1 MISKIDKNAD
11 RVQRHARVRKKISGT
26 AETPRFNVYR
36 SLNHI
41 YVQVIDDVKG
51 VTLVSASTM
60 EKAVREKI
68 KDLTKTEAA
77 KVVGAEAAK
86 KALAAGIETVVFEEE
101 NDGFIKKLI
110 QVNRVTKVVKGGRN
124 MRFAAL
130 VVVGDGK
137 GRVGVGS
144 GKANEVP
151 EAIEKAQAQAK
162 RNLITVPM
170 VGTSIPHEVYGKFGR
185 GYVYMMPAAEGTGVI
200 AGGPVRAVMEAAGV
214 KDIRTKSHGTS
225 NPINCVKATIAG
237 LADLKTAEQL
247 AAARGKTVE
256 EIVG

>member
-1 MISKIDKNAD
+1 MTRED
-11 RVQRHARVRKKISGT
+11 RRPARR
-26 AETPRFNVYR
+26 
-36 SLNHI
+36 
-41 YVQVIDDVKG
+41 Q
-51 VTLVSASTM
+51 
-60 EKAVREKI
+60 
-68 KDLTKTEAA
+68 
-77 KVVGAEAAK
+77 
-86 KALAAGIETVVFEEE
+86 EE